1 MTRKGFLIKTS
12 LLIQYSKWHGSQ
24 KLSGFSSETHFVIVK
39 LESKF
44 LQSCTKSDR
53 NQTDIH
59 SIHFQ
64 LISFQ
69 NYIFIQTF
77 QRLKRIFYILQHIFA
92 IFTFVI
98 KERNIASA
106 KMQEENSQ

>member
-1 MTRKGFLIKTS
+1 M
-12 LLIQYSKWHGSQ
+12 
-24 KLSGFSSETHFVIVK
+24 LSGFNSETHFVIVK

-64 LISFQ
+64 LISFTKSCFCPAISKIKTNFLHGTQ
-69 NYIFIQTF
+69 F
-77 QRLKRIFYILQHIFA
+77 LLQHLHLSS
-92 IFTFVI
+92 
-98 KERNIASA
+98 RNIAFV
-106 KMQEENSQ
+106 KIPEENAHARKSHETFCMKLMFKQLFMID